1 MFSSNGD
8 SGGLGGWVGRRRSGR
23 LECGSRTFFCFC
35 ADERVINGGRISR
48 EKEEV
53 VVVMEV
59 GRRGW
64 KEEMRGEFKL
74 TSDVGCC

>member
-1 MFSSNGD
+1 
-8 SGGLGGWVGRRRSGR
+8 
-23 LECGSRTFFCFC
+23 
-35 ADERVINGGRISR
+35 VINGGRISR